1 MARARA
7 LVFTALLGIGQ
18 GLCPSAPLANTRWRV
33 RLNVGRERGTW
44 MPKAWGASEARLL
57 VPVSVNFT
65 AAPAAE
71 AERLVGPAASTCVAA
86 ICGAESSFVSEKGE
100 QRVSFGGGGWCVQ
113 RADDAPAG
121 GEALLRFWVDCASG
135 AARRDVDIAAGE
147 RIFFS
152 TGVWDDLPAL
162 SALEAEYRDVLRDAR
177 AAERAT
183 ADEDAAGGGLLRSAA
198 AIYRGVREQ
207 EAREAIDRR
216 ARWLIAQGASVDKAG
231 DGTAVRVA
239 LRGTLSVKRR
249 GLLGEENHILGT
261 FSMEPEEEERPV

>member
-1 MARARA
+1 MPNAARA
-7 LVFTALLGIGQ
+7 LTILLLGSGH
-18 GLCPSAPLANTRWRV
+18 GLCPSAPLSNSQWRV

-71 AERLVGPAASTCVAA
+71 AERLVGPAASTCAA
-86 ICGAESSFVSEKGE
+86 AVRGAPSRFVSEKGE
-100 QRVSFGGGGWCVQ
+100 QRVRFAGGGWCVQ

-216 ARWLIAQGASVDKAG
+216 ARWLVAQGASVEKAG

-261 FSMEPEEEERPV
+261 FSMEPEEEELPA

>member
-1 MARARA
+1 MALPARA
-7 LVFTALLGIGQ
+7 LTILLLGSGH
-18 GLCPSAPLANTRWRV
+18 GLCPSAPLSNSQWRV

-71 AERLVGPAASTCVAA
+71 AERLVGPAASTCAA
-86 ICGAESSFVSEKGE
+86 AVRGAPSRFVSEKGE
-100 QRVSFGGGGWCVQ
+100 QRVRFAGGGWCVQ

-162 SALEAEYRDVLRDAR
+162 SALEAEYKGVLRDAR
-177 AAERAT
+177 AAARAT
-183 ADEDAAGGGLLRSAA
+183 ADERAAGGGGGLL

-216 ARWLIAQGASVDKAG
+216 ARWLVAQGASVEKAG

-261 FSMEPEEEERPV
+261 FSMEPEEEEEPA